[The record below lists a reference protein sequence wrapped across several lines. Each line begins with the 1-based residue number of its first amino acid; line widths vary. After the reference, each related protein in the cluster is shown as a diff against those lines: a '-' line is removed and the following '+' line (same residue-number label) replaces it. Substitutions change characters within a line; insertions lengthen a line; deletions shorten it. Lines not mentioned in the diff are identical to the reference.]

1 MTHTLLTLTLAL
13 LAMAAMGAP
22 SIPDIL
28 PAETLIVVGTP
39 DRAALVEGFE
49 HSPAHAL
56 WQDPSVQAFLDPLI
70 DMATEAFADPTGTWV
85 VGPEELCDLFPGQ
98 ICAGL
103 LRISLIDDHPDI
115 APFFAAE
122 TDRPQRVLEILED
135 LCEAS
140 GAQQQRDTYTVRDVT
155 VARNTLRF
163 AQPTALPGEVGEE
176 PGMEFASLMRTLTLH
191 TAVADGLVIISID
204 EPLEAV
210 IHNLRGGGDG
220 GLREGDSMRGTRAL
234 ASDPDHQLFL
244 HVNPTMFDRFVREAG
259 ANNPHANL
267 AALGIGDIGGLSLWA
282 NLGEEASETWFAMT
296 VAPEPVGIGRM
307 IRLSQPG
314 EVPALDWVPAEVISF
329 STDNFDLGGAYRELR
344 VILRA
349 VSPDIDEFLVM
360 GLMSARDSLGVDLE
374 ADLLMQL
381 GSGFTSYS
389 VPNAAAETNMYAPP
403 TSDVMILGLVDA
415 ARVQGMLQRLT
426 ESPEGGA
433 NQMGLGAMLQASEYL
448 GQTIYS
454 PPPLFGGPMGAAG
467 LPSFAVIGDSLVFA
481 SSGDEMRSVIAA
493 SQGQMEASVR
503 QSPIWEEIE
512 AHRLEGASAIG
523 YQDDAALMSS
533 MMSGLQQMAFIMMM
547 NPRFSLPIDLT
558 RVPGE
563 EVFEAHLTHTIT
575 SSRTTPQGVLGHSHS
590 PHHTE

>member
-1 MTHTLLTLTLAL
+1 MTRISLALTLTLLATAAL
-13 LAMAAMGAP
+13 AAP

-28 PAETLIVVGTP
+28 PAETFVAVGTP
-39 DRAALVEGFE
+39 DRTALFEGFE
-49 HSPAHAL
+49 HSPAYAL
-56 WQDPSVQAFLDPLI
+56 WQDPSVQAFFDPLI
-70 DMATEAFADPTGTWV
+70 DMATEALADPTGSRV
-85 VGPEELCDLFPGQ
+85 VGLEELCDLFPGQ

-103 LRISLIDDHPDI
+103 LRISLINGNSDI

-135 LCEAS
+135 LIEAS
-140 GAQQQRDTYTVRDVT
+140 GAEQQRDTYTVRDVT
-155 VARNTLRF
+155 VARNTLHF
-163 AQPTALPGEVGEE
+163 ARPTALPGEVGDE
-176 PGMEFASLMRTLTLH
+176 PGMELASAMQSVTLH

-204 EPLEAV
+204 EPLDAV

-220 GLREGDSMRGTRAL
+220 GLREGDSMRGTRTL
-234 ASDPDHQLFL
+234 AEDPDHQLFL
-244 HVNPTMFDRFVREAG
+244 HINPTVFDRFVREAG
-259 ANNPHANL
+259 AENPHANL
-267 AALGIGDIGGLSLWA
+267 AALGIGDIRGMSLWA
-282 NLGEEASETWFAMT
+282 NLGEEASDGWFAMT
-296 VAPEPVGIGRM
+296 VAPEPLGFGR
-307 IRLSQPG
+307 ILRLSQPG
-314 EVPALDWVPAEVISF
+314 EVPAVDWVPTEVISF
-329 STDNFDLGGAYRELR
+329 STDNFDLGAAYRELR
-344 VILRA
+344 SILRA
-349 VSPDIDEFLVM
+349 VSPDIDEFITM
-360 GLMSARDSLGVDLE
+360 GMMSARDSLGVDLE

-381 GSGFTSYS
+381 GSGLTSYS
-389 VPNAAAETNMYAPP
+389 VANPAAETNMYAAP

-426 ESPEGGA
+426 QSPEGSA

-493 SQGQMEASVR
+493 SQGQMEANIR

-523 YQDDAALMSS
+523 YQDDAAMMAS
-533 MMSGLQQMAFIMMM
+533 MMSGLQQMAFLMMM
-547 NPRFSLPIDLT
+547 NPQFSLPIDLT